1 MNRVILHSDMNCYY
15 ASVEH
20 LYHPELKDKPVAVG
34 GDPEK
39 RHGIVLTADYNAK
52 KYGVKTGMTLR
63 EAYDLCPQIT
73 FVPPHMD
80 RYLRFS
86 RMAREIYA
94 DYTDRQEPFGIDES
108 WLDVTESASVRG
120 DGYKIAREISDR
132 IKYELGLTVSIGVSY
147 NKIFAKLGSDYKKPD
162 AITTFYENERETKA
176 WPLPAS
182 KLLYVG
188 RSTTRRLKKIGIN
201 TIGDIANA
209 EEEIL
214 VSHLGKMGSVLK
226 CFALG
231 YDASPVKKEGA
242 SAPIKSIGN
251 SITTCRDL
259 LDLEDVKLVLY
270 ALSESVSR
278 RLRENGFSCRTVE
291 VHLRDNSLFS
301 FTRQRPLK
309 HPSDITS
316 EIAEAGVGLVRD
328 NYDFSRPLRSIGI
341 RGCDLIEG
349 EYWDQGSIFETPEL
363 REKRMLMDRA
373 VDSIRDRFGYYSVQ
387 RGLMLNDR
395 GLSALNA
402 REDHIVHPVGYDLS
416 PQP

>member
-1 MNRVILHSDMNCYY
+1 MGRVILHSDMNCYY

-20 LYHPELKDKPVAVG
+20 LYHPELAGKPVAVG

-39 RHGIVLTADYNAK
+39 RHGIVLTADYTAK
-52 KYGVKTGMTLR
+52 KYGVKTGMTLK
-63 EAYDLCPQIT
+63 EAYELCPQIT
-73 FVPPHMD
+73 FIRPNMD

-94 DYTDRQEPFGIDES
+94 DYTDRQEPFGIDEC
-108 WLDVTESASVRG
+108 WLDVTESASVMG

-132 IKYELGLTVSIGVSY
+132 VKYELGLTVSIGVSY

-162 AITTFYENERETKA
+162 AITTFYESERENKA
-176 WPLPAS
+176 WPLPVS

-188 RSTTRRLKKIGIN
+188 RSTTRKLKKIGIT
-201 TIGDIANA
+201 TIGELACA
-209 EEEIL
+209 REEIL
-214 VSHLGKMGSVLK
+214 RSHLGKMGSVLK
-226 CFALG
+226 CFAMG
-231 YDASPVKKEGA
+231 CDDSPVKKEGK

-259 LDLEDVKLVLY
+259 KDKEDVKIVLY
-270 ALSESVSR
+270 ALSESVAR
-278 RLRENGFSCRTVE
+278 RLRDNGFSCRTVE
-291 VHLRDNSLFS
+291 VGFRDNGLFS
-301 FTRQRPLK
+301 FTRQRPIG

-316 EIAEAGVGLVRD
+316 EIAETGMRLVED

-349 EYWDQGSIFETPEL
+349 GWWDQGSVFETPEM
-363 REKRMLMDRA
+363 REKKRKMDKA

-387 RGLMLNDR
+387 RGLMLEDR
-395 GLSALNA
+395 GLSSVNA
-402 REDHIVHPVGYDLS
+402 REDHTVHPIGYDLS
-416 PQP
+416 S